1 MAHNPRFVD
10 SAADF
15 GSAIREARQNARL
28 TLAVAA
34 PSCGVSV
41 KFLHALENGKPTV
54 QFDKAVSVARQL
66 GLHLALIE
74 PA

>member
-1 MAHNPRFVD
+1 MSGDPCFLN
-10 SAADF
+10 SASDL
-15 GSAIREARQNARL
+15 GKAIREARQAAGL

-54 QFDKAVSVARQL
+54 QFDKAISVARQL
-66 GLHLALIE
+66 GLQVVLIQRI
-74 PA
+74 

>member
-10 SAADF
+10 SAADL

-41 KFLHALENGKPTV
+41 KFLHALENGKSTV

-66 GLHLALIE
+66 GLRLALIE
-74 PA
+74 RA

>member
-1 MAHNPRFVD
+1 MSNDLRFVE
-10 SAADF
+10 SAVDL
-15 GSAIREARQNARL
+15 GRAIREARQSARL

-54 QFDKAVSVARQL
+54 QLDKAINVARQL

>member
-1 MAHNPRFVD
+1 MSNDLRFVE
-10 SAADF
+10 SAVDL
-15 GSAIREARQNARL
+15 GRAIRKARQSARL

-54 QFDKAVSVARQL
+54 QFDKAINVARQL

-74 PA
+74 SA

>member
-1 MAHNPRFVD
+1 MSNDLRVVE
-10 SAADF
+10 SAADL
-15 GSAIREARQNARL
+15 GRAIREARQSARL
-28 TLAVAA
+28 SLAVAA

-54 QFDKAVSVARQL
+54 QFDKAINVARQL

-74 PA
+74 PV

>member
-10 SAADF
+10 SAADL
-15 GSAIREARQNARL
+15 GSAIREARQNSRL